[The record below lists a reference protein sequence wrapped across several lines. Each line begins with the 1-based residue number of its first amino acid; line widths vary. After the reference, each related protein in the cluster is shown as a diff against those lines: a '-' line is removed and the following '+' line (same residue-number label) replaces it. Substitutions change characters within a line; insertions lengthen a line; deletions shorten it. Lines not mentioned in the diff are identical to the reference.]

1 MNEADLAAG
10 AAARIQAAQEGLRAA
25 GVDGWLL
32 YDFQG
37 KNPIFFQLLGAPR
50 HTTRRCYLLIPR
62 EGEPRLLIHRIDQP
76 ALRPFGVAMETY
88 LTWQELGAAL
98 PRFIGERR
106 RLAMD
111 YSPGAVLPV
120 VSRADAGTVEL
131 VRSLGVEVVSSAD
144 LIQSAVAR
152 WSERDRRDHEAA
164 AERLMA
170 ALDAALE
177 HVRVGVDGRLTEHG
191 VQQFLLEDFARR
203 GIETEDPP
211 IVAVNAHAGDPH
223 YEPSAAADTP
233 IRPGDFL
240 LIDLWARLGPG
251 RVYADSTW
259 TAYLGD
265 SPSAKQRE
273 VFEVVIR
280 ARDAAIERI
289 RAGVARGEA
298 VQGWQ
303 VDRAARAVVEA
314 AGYGDHFTH
323 RTGHSL
329 GQQVHGPGVNLDD
342 YETHDTRTL
351 IEGVA
356 VTVEP
361 GIYLPDFGVRSEVN
375 VVMSAEGPRVTTRVQ
390 REITL
395 LR

>member
-1 MNEADLAAG
+1 
-10 AAARIQAAQEGLRAA
+10 
-25 GVDGWLL
+25 V
-32 YDFQG
+32 
-37 KNPIFFQLLGAPR
+37 
-50 HTTRRCYLLIPR
+50 LIPR
-62 EGEPRLLIHRIDQP
+62 EGDPRLLIHRIDQV

-88 LTWQELGAAL
+88 LTWAELGAAL
-98 PRFIGERR
+98 PRFLGDRR

-111 YSPGAVLPV
+111 YSPGAILPV

-131 VRSLGVEVVSSAD
+131 VRALGIEVVSSAD

-152 WSERDRRDHEAA
+152 WSERDVHDHEVA

-170 ALDAALE
+170 SLDATLE
-177 HVRVGVDGRLTEHG
+177 HVRAGAAGGLTEHG
-191 VQQFLLEDFARR
+191 VQQFMLDDFARR

-223 YEPSAAADTP
+223 YEPSASHDTP

-259 TAYLGD
+259 TAFIGER
-265 SPSAKQRE
+265 PSDQQQA
-273 VFEVVIR
+273 VFDVVVR

-289 RAGVARGEA
+289 RAGAAAGEA

-303 VDRAARAVVEA
+303 VDRAARAVVAA

-342 YETHDTRTL
+342 FETHDTRTL

-375 VVMSAEGPRVTTRVQ
+375 VLMTADGPRVTTRLQ
-390 REITL
+390 REITR

>member
-1 MNEADLAAG
+1 MLA
-10 AAARIQAAQEGLRAA
+10 
-25 GVDGWLL
+25 
-32 YDFQG
+32 
-37 KNPIFFQLLGAPR
+37 
-50 HTTRRCYLLIPR
+50 
-62 EGEPRLLIHRIDQP
+62 
-76 ALRPFGVAMETY
+76 
-88 LTWQELGAAL
+88 
-98 PRFIGERR
+98 
-106 RLAMD
+106 
-111 YSPGAVLPV
+111 
-120 VSRADAGTVEL
+120 
-131 VRSLGVEVVSSAD
+131 
-144 LIQSAVAR
+144 
-152 WSERDRRDHEAA
+152 
-164 AERLMA
+164 
-170 ALDAALE
+170 
-177 HVRVGVDGRLTEHG
+177 
-191 VQQFLLEDFARR
+191 DFARR

-223 YEPSAAADTP
+223 YEPSARHDTP
-233 IRPGDFL
+233 IRRGDFL

-259 TAYLGD
+259 TAFLGD

-280 ARDAAIERI
+280 ARDAAIECI
-289 RAGVARGEA
+289 ETAFARGEA
-298 VQGWQ
+298 LQGWQ
-303 VDRAARAVVEA
+303 VDRVARYVVEA
-314 AGYGDHFTH
+314 AGYGEHFTH

-342 YETHDTRTL
+342 FETHDTRTL

-375 VVMSAEGPRVTTRVQ
+375 VVMTAGGPRVTTRVQ